1 MEIRNLSGTIAAA
14 VDAAQVGERS
24 AAFRQA
30 MTSITD
36 AADTISAQR
45 DNWQALQDKALQALA
60 ALQELL
66 NSLEA
71 DPGSLLRGRAVPP
84 PEL

>member
-1 MEIRNLSGTIAAA
+1 M
-14 VDAAQVGERS
+14 DAAQVGERS

-45 DNWQALQDKALQALA
+45 DNWVALQDKVQQAMA
-60 ALQELL
+60 ALQDLL
-66 NSLEA
+66 TNLNE
-71 DPGSLLRGRAVPP
+71 DPGSLIRGRGVPP
-84 PEL
+84 PQL